1 MTLSPVLPVPL
12 LLLLLLLASLP
23 SCVVQGFGVPGTS
36 QTLNGYD
43 VEGGIDPVC
52 WLGRSGSDGSDSDP
66 AVLSLSD
73 QNHAVTAATVTSTP
87 WDNKLYKSFVLMG
100 KVELLP
106 ECPTGVRI
114 EGDAPMELRERHGD
128 GDNKVMM
135 LRTGRYY
142 DYVVRA
148 SIDLDE
154 LAGDYVF
161 SDDGPRIAVQ
171 VRHVKSITAMPV
183 DL

>member
-1 MTLSPVLPVPL
+1 MTLSPPVLPVPL
-12 LLLLLLLASLP
+12 LLLPLLIASLP

-43 VEGGIDPVC
+43 TEGGINPVC
-52 WLGRSGSDGSDSDP
+52 WLGRSRSDSAEA

-73 QNHAVTAATVTSTP
+73 QNHADTPPTTTQTP
-87 WDNKLYKSFVLMG
+87 WDNTLYRSFVLTG

-106 ECPTGVRI
+106 QCPAGVHI
-114 EGDAPMELRERHGD
+114 EGDAPVELRERGD
-128 GDNKVMM
+128 GEVMM
-135 LRTGRYY
+135 LRTGRYH
-142 DYVVRA
+142 DYVVRG

-154 LAGDYVF
+154 LAGDYIF